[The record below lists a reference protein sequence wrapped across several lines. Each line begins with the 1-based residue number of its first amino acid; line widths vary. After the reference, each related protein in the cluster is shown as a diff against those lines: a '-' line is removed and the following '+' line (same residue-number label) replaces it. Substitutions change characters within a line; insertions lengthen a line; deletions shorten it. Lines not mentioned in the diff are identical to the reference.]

1 MDKRPIGVFDSG
13 LGGLTAV
20 RELRRLLPGED
31 IVYFGD
37 TGRVPYGSRSKETII
52 KYARQDAAF
61 LNTFDPKA
69 IVIACGTVS
78 ANALDVLSQENAIPV
93 LGVVDPAAH
102 AAAAASKNGR
112 IGLIGTEAS
121 IRSMAY
127 ERALAALRPE
137 AQVFAKACP
146 LFVPLVENGRFKPGD
161 AVAELVVAEYL
172 EPLKAAGVD
181 TLVLGCTH
189 YPLLRETIAA
199 YMGSDVTLIDAG
211 GACAHRVA
219 EVLGGSGA
227 RSGWTGGGHCRYF
240 VSDSV
245 DGFAKL
251 ASLFLGED
259 VTDDVNQ
266 IDITVY

>member
-37 TGRVPYGSRSKETII
+37 TGRVPYGSRSRDTIV

-69 IVIACGTVS
+69 IVVACGTVS
-78 ANALDVLSQENAIPV
+78 ANALDVLQRENSIPV

-102 AAAAASKNGR
+102 AAAMASKNGR

-121 IRSMAY
+121 IRSGAY
-127 ERALAALRPE
+127 ERALADLRPD
-137 AQVFAKACP
+137 ARIFPKACP
-146 LFVPLVENGRFKPGD
+146 LFVPLVENGRFKSGD

-172 EPLKAAGVD
+172 EPLKQAGVD

-189 YPLLRETIAA
+189 YPLLREVIAA
-199 YMGSDVTLIDAG
+199 FMGPDATLIDAG
-211 GACAHRVA
+211 GACAHRVG
-219 EVLGGSGA
+219 EVLRASDS
-227 RSGWTGGGHCRYF
+227 RSGWTSGGKCRYF

-245 DGFAKL
+245 AGFAPL

-259 VTDDVNQ
+259 VSEAVAQ
-266 IDITVY
+266 VDITAY